1 MTTLS
6 PELRQAILDSGD
18 QPVDLLDPQTQEHY
32 VLLRAEAYERLQ
44 LLLEHNPP
52 SKEEQRCLLGLAG
65 KRAGW
70 DDPEM
75 DVYVEHA
82 DLGGR

>member
-1 MTTLS
+1 MTTLTV
-6 PELRQAILDSGD
+6 ELCQAIREAGEEPL
-18 QPVDLLDPQTQEHY
+18 VVLDPQTRERY

-44 LLLEHNPP
+44 LLLEHRPL
-52 SKEEQRCLLGLAG
+52 SHEEQRTFLGMAG

-75 DVYVEHA
+75 DVYNQL
-82 DLGGR
+82 DPRQ

>member
-6 PELRQAILDSGD
+6 PELQKAVLDSGD
-18 QPVDLLDPQTQEHY
+18 QPVDLLDPQTQQRY
-32 VLLRAEAYERLQ
+32 VLLRAEAYEQLQ
-44 LLLEHNPP
+44 LLLDHGPL
-52 SKEEQRCLLGLAG
+52 SKEEQCRLLGMAG

-75 DVYVEHA
+75 DIYN
-82 DLGGR
+82 DLDPRQ

>member
-6 PELRQAILDSGD
+6 PELQKAILDAGD
-18 QPVDLLDPQTQEHY
+18 QPVAVLDPQTHERY

-44 LLLEHNPP
+44 LLLEHKPL
-52 SKEEQRCLLGLAG
+52 SQEEQRRLLGMAG

-75 DVYVEHA
+75 DVYN
-82 DLGGR
+82 DLSPRP

>member
-6 PELRQAILDSGD
+6 PELQKAILASGD
-18 QPVDLLDPQTQEHY
+18 QPVDLLDPQTHQRY

-44 LLLEHNPP
+44 LLLEHNPL
-52 SKEEQRCLLGLAG
+52 SQEEQRCLLGMAG

-75 DVYVEHA
+75 DVYN
-82 DLGGR
+82 DLDPRQ